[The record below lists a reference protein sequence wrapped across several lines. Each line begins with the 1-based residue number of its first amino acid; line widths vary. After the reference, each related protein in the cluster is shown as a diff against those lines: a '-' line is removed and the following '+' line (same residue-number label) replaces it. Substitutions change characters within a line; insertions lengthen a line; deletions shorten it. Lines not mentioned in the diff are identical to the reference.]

1 MTQVGQQVNF
11 VGYPTHARII
21 HPAVFQYFLF
31 PYEFNNNLQKKYK
44 KCLGHV
50 ILLKKVLID
59 FFMSNRAKFIIAL
72 LRYYILEST
81 FLFPSQT
88 RFQ

>member
-1 MTQVGQQVNF
+1 
-11 VGYPTHARII
+11 
-21 HPAVFQYFLF
+21 
-31 PYEFNNNLQKKYK
+31 
-44 KCLGHV
+44 
-50 ILLKKVLID
+50 
-59 FFMSNRAKFIIAL
+59 MSNRAKFIIAL